1 MPSTYRTSVSLGF
14 HQLDG
19 SPDAVVQYRWSA
31 ETESNS
37 CSKLEF
43 GFALPCGHHGH
54 SICPKSPTPPLSTNV
69 VHQRAN
75 HGRGLGG
82 KEFQE
87 KRILFF
93 WIPILRQTI
102 WAGIL
107 LRFYLGLSCPT
118 PTPYKKG
125 DRLWRLWRLIRAVE
139 DSTHWITGSDL
150 ESVNTILALYCH
162 MMTIISD
169 CRLVPPPAET
179 LLSFSLLVLK

>member
-1 MPSTYRTSVSLGF
+1 M
-14 HQLDG
+14 
-19 SPDAVVQYRWSA
+19 
-31 ETESNS
+31 
-37 CSKLEF
+37 
-43 GFALPCGHHGH
+43 
-54 SICPKSPTPPLSTNV
+54 
-69 VHQRAN
+69 HQRAN

-102 WAGIL
+102 WDGIL
-107 LRFYLGLSCPT
+107 LRFYLGLSGPT

-169 CRLVPPPAET
+169 SSFPPPAKT